1 MQWPIWGCMYMTT
14 YHLFEAIGLEL
25 EYMIVDRSNLDIQS
39 RADLILQSD
48 GKQVSTVER
57 DGTSWSNELVSHV
70 VELKTDPPL
79 LKPAGA
85 LSAFRRDLAEI
96 QDTLEAQGL
105 SLLGTGMHPW
115 MDPESRILW
124 PGENG
129 PIYRTFD
136 RIFDCKGH
144 GWANLQSMHLNFPF
158 ASDEEFARLMA
169 AIRVLVPA
177 LPGLCASTPICDG
190 KWTGLLDYRM
200 SVYGSNASA
209 ISSVSGQV
217 VPEPL
222 FDPAQ
227 YQAELLDGIYRD
239 LAPLDPDGVLQE
251 EWVNARGAIARFE
264 RNAIEIRVI
273 DTQECPEMDMAIAA
287 FVETALIA
295 LANEQFADRKDQMA
309 LSQRDL
315 VALLQDTIMR
325 GGEAEAGPLARLFGF
340 STGLSIIDFWRE
352 LAERLPIASAG
363 NLDRYLEQLL
373 SHGSLAQRIRS
384 HLERLTGLPLP
395 FAQSIPLPH
404 AILENVYRDL
414 RHCLESGNPFLN
426 GH

>member
-1 MQWPIWGCMYMTT
+1 MYMTT

-25 EYMIVDRSNLDIQS
+25 EYMIVDLSNLDIQS

-70 VELKTDPPL
+70 IELKTDPPL

-209 ISSVSGQV
+209 IPSVSGQV

-227 YQAELLDGIYRD
+227 YQSELLDGIYRD

-273 DTQECPEMDMAIAA
+273 DTQECPEMDMAIALMIFHA
-287 FVETALIA
+287 LKALVEETWSDGWTQSTVEQDYLVQIFGRVCRSGGDAEIEGALPALLGLSNKPWKALDIWRA
-295 LANEQFADRKDQMA
+295 LAEKLALPSEEGLDRSLEFLLKA
-309 LSQRDL
+309 GCLSDRIKATL
-315 VALLQDTIMR
+315 ER
-325 GGEAEAGPLARLFGF
+325 KEGRLFPDGI
-340 STGLSIIDFWRE
+340 SQKLNGVSSIYKKF
-352 LAERLPIASAG
+352 G
-363 NLDRYLEQLL
+363 NPL
-373 SHGSLAQRIRS
+373 GS
-384 HLERLTGLPLP
+384 P
-395 FAQSIPLPH
+395 FAS
-404 AILENVYRDL
+404 
-414 RHCLESGNPFLN
+414 
-426 GH
+426 